1 MKIIIIGCGRVGTT
15 LAEQLSEDE
24 NDITIIDTSEE
35 KISAITDRADVMGVR
50 GNGASVPTLMSAGIE
65 RADLLIA
72 ATESDELNIL
82 SCLTGRKLGAGNTI
96 ARVRSPEYSDVLP
109 LIKNDLGLS
118 MSFNPDAACA
128 EEMVRVLKFPS
139 MIKVD
144 QFVGG
149 RAEMLEFAV
158 PDSSPLVGVVLENL
172 WKINPEILV
181 CAVMK
186 KDGRVLIPSG
196 SYVIEESDRLEIAG
210 KRSEVLQFFNTIG
223 VKFDRIRNIVIVG
236 GDRISYYLS
245 RSLLDLGMHV
255 KIIEKDRERCLRLA
269 EALPGAAIVCGDG
282 TDQQFLREEG
292 VAKADAFASLTGI
305 DEQNIMLSMYIRSI
319 SKAKLITK
327 ISNNPFSTL
336 LPDLDLGSV
345 FYPYISASEQILRFI
360 RAMKNSY
367 ESSEVEALFRIADEK
382 AEALEFTVG
391 SGCSLVNKRFRD
403 LEFKKNVLVGLI
415 GRNSEII
422 IPRGGD
428 MFRPGDRTV
437 VITTGQIDTLEDI
450 VK

>member
-1 MKIIIIGCGRVGTT
+1 
-15 LAEQLSEDE
+15 
-24 NDITIIDTSEE
+24 
-35 KISAITDRADVMGVR
+35 
-50 GNGASVPTLMSAGIE
+50 
-65 RADLLIA
+65 
-72 ATESDELNIL
+72 
-82 SCLTGRKLGAGNTI
+82 
-96 ARVRSPEYSDVLP
+96 
-109 LIKNDLGLS
+109 
-118 MSFNPDAACA
+118 
-128 EEMVRVLKFPS
+128 
-139 MIKVD
+139 
-144 QFVGG
+144 
-149 RAEMLEFAV
+149 
-158 PDSSPLVGVVLENL
+158 
-172 WKINPEILV
+172 
-181 CAVMK
+181 
-186 KDGRVLIPSG
+186 
-196 SYVIEESDRLEIAG
+196 VIEESDRLEIAG

-255 KIIEKDRERCLRLA
+255 KIIEKDRERCLKLA

-403 LEFKKNVLVGLI
+403 LECKKNVLGGLI

-428 MFRPGDRTV
+428 VFRPGDRTV

>member
-255 KIIEKDRERCLRLA
+255 KIIEKDRERCLKLA

-367 ESSEVEALFRIADEK
+367 DSSEVEALFRIADEK

-428 MFRPGDRTV
+428 VFRPGDRTV

>member
-109 LIKNDLGLS
+109 LIKTDLGLS

-245 RSLLDLGMHV
+245 RALLDLGMHV

-391 SGCSLVNKRFRD
+391 SGCSLVNKKFRD

-415 GRNSEII
+415 GRNREII

>member
-327 ISNNPFSTL
+327 ISNNPFATL